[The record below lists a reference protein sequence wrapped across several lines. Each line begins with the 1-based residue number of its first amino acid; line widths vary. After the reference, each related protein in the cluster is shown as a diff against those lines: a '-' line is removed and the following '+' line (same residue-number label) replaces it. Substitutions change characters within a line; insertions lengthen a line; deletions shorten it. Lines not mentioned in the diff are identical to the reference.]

1 MSSQSWK
8 EENSSAKF
16 SKNWD
21 LIPDWRVDVWVHEKI
36 EAKYRKMF
44 RMFKTTAALSR

>member
-16 SKNWD
+16 SKP
-21 LIPDWRVDVWVHEKI
+21 IPDWRVDVWVQEKI